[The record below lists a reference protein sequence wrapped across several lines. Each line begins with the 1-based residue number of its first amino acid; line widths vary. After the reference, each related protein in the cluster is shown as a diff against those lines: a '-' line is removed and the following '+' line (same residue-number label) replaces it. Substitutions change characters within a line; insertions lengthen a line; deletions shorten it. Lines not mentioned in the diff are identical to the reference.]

1 MAECAACAIR
11 LPVESR
17 PKRAQ
22 CGWHG
27 LPCFTTN
34 DIFAADR
41 HRQSAVAA
49 RVDEQSRFHCKVTG
63 NRLET
68 SGTDFSILTVRRK
81 EMTAIQDVDSR
92 LAKHGVENTFDM
104 LRLQRTACAKPLQKI
119 FSKAFHQNAMTV
131 GIRHQDRNSRRRLP
145 IVIGSAEAESIA
157 IGIEKPRKG
166 RPHTHD
172 LFIRFAKEFG
182 IEIKEVVINRFRDGV
197 YYAMLVCQHG
207 NDLTMVDARP
217 SDAIAIAVRLGCG
230 ICAYESVMEEASII
244 MDDMEEPS
252 TNQNATDDNI
262 NKVEENESLDMLTLH
277 ELEDLLQE
285 AIDNEDYAKAA
296 QIRDEINGRKS

>member
-1 MAECAACAIR
+1 MNKVSLEIIG
-11 LPVESR
+11 LTYSES
-17 PKRAQ
+17 
-22 CGWHG
+22 
-27 LPCFTTN
+27 
-34 DIFAADR
+34 
-41 HRQSAVAA
+41 S
-49 RVDEQSRFHCKVTG
+49 TG
-63 NRLET
+63 AYVL
-68 SGTDFSILTVRRK
+68 IL
-81 EMTAIQDVDSR
+81 
-92 LAKHGVENTFDM
+92 G
-104 LRLQRTACAKPLQKI
+104 
-119 FSKAFHQNAMTV
+119 
-131 GIRHQDRNSRRRLP
+131 DRNSRRRLP
-145 IVIGSAEAESIA
+145 IVIGNAEAESIA

-217 SDAIAIAVRLGCG
+217 SDAIAIAVRCGCG

-296 QIRDEINGRKS
+296 LIRDEINGRKS

>member
-1 MAECAACAIR
+1 MNKVSLEIIG
-11 LPVESR
+11 LTYSES
-17 PKRAQ
+17 
-22 CGWHG
+22 
-27 LPCFTTN
+27 
-34 DIFAADR
+34 
-41 HRQSAVAA
+41 S
-49 RVDEQSRFHCKVTG
+49 TG
-63 NRLET
+63 AYVL
-68 SGTDFSILTVRRK
+68 IL
-81 EMTAIQDVDSR
+81 
-92 LAKHGVENTFDM
+92 G
-104 LRLQRTACAKPLQKI
+104 
-119 FSKAFHQNAMTV
+119 
-131 GIRHQDRNSRRRLP
+131 DRNSRRRLP

-172 LFIRFAKEFG
+172 LFIRFAKEFD

-197 YYAMLVCQHG
+197 YSAMLVCQHG

-230 ICAYESVMEEASII
+230 ICAYESVMEEASVI

-296 QIRDEINGRKS
+296 LIRDEINGRKS